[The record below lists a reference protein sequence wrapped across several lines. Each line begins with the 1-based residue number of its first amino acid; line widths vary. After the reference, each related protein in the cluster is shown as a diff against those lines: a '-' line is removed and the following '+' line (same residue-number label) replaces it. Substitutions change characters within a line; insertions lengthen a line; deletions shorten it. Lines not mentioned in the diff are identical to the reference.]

1 MHHTQSNMKH
11 FHTFESF
18 NSAESN
24 ISAEIFDILE
34 GKVSIEE
41 IEAVIASTTD
51 EGFFSWLK
59 GIFTNGKQKRVLDKY
74 ADELLKT
81 LIKKGT
87 LELQGDPTEE
97 LSAEL
102 EAAEEGDDMYGWS
115 GNPDDG
121 SNGFRSR
128 ASSSPSYSHS
138 PHKAQLDLLTNQ
150 EQNIIEVMDEIG
162 KESEVLGRYVSKVKL
177 EAKLKATEMLMKVA
191 DTEVKRVLGKIVNKQ
206 RKRIAQNDKDLKAA
220 VDASESLV
228 IEKAEGDR
236 GPIDNPDIETA
247 LKKKSD
253 ESGIA
258 IGLLRIV
265 MRRGMDAWNSGHRE
279 GMGQEQW
286 GYARVNAFIE
296 KGKGTWGGADK
307 DIAAEVSESTVNE
320 AEETYNDYPAAA
332 KANAKKAI
340 EWKEKY
346 GRDEVTGGT
355 EVGWARA
362 HQLAKG
368 ESLSKDVVS
377 RMAQF
382 NRHRKNSEVA
392 AEFKDTP
399 WKDRGYIAWLIW
411 GGTEGVDWA
420 IAKMEEI
427 KEAYNINKYSPMS
440 YAKQIASGVMT
451 MQDAMEETGL
461 PFTELMKLVKK
472 IDKNFK
478 INFESK
484 DMKHFKTFESF
495 VNEGSHKEAENIA
508 DQITGQIQDMINND
522 EEVDGAYYLVKDY
535 FEGDT
540 RNPLF
545 NMVVDLVGKWMKKN
559 KI

>member
-1 MHHTQSNMKH
+1 MYGENAL
-11 FHTFESF
+11 TFEEF
-18 NSAESN
+18 N
-24 ISAEIFDILE
+24 I
-34 GKVSIEE
+34 
-41 IEAVIASTTD
+41 T
-51 EGFFSWLK
+51 
-59 GIFTNGKQKRVLDKY
+59 
-74 ADELLKT
+74 
-81 LIKKGT
+81 
-87 LELQGDPTEE
+87 
-97 LSAEL
+97 
-102 EAAEEGDDMYGWS
+102 
-115 GNPDDG
+115 
-121 SNGFRSR
+121 
-128 ASSSPSYSHS
+128 
-138 PHKAQLDLLTNQ
+138 
-150 EQNIIEVMDEIG
+150 
-162 KESEVLGRYVSKVKL
+162 
-177 EAKLKATEMLMKVA
+177 
-191 DTEVKRVLGKIVNKQ
+191 
-206 RKRIAQNDKDLKAA
+206 
-220 VDASESLV
+220 
-228 IEKAEGDR
+228 EKADVT
-236 GPIDNPDIETA
+236 DA
-247 LKKKSD
+247 LKKKAD
-253 ESGIA
+253 KSGMPYA
-258 IGLLRIV
+258 ILKKV
-265 MRRGMDAWNSGHRE
+265 FDRGYAAWSSSHRP
-279 GMGQEQW
+279 GTNPTQW
-286 GYARVNAFIE
+286 GLARVNSFAT
-296 KGKGTWGGADK
+296 KSKGTWGGADK

-478 INFESK
+478 INLKIITLILIQVLKVLLTLLRDIMFY
-484 DMKHFKTFESF
+484 M
-495 VNEGSHKEAENIA
+495 AI
-508 DQITGQIQDMINND
+508 QI
-522 EEVDGAYYLVKDY
+522 
-535 FEGDT
+535 
-540 RNPLF
+540 
-545 NMVVDLVGKWMKKN
+545 
-559 KI
+559 

>member
-1 MHHTQSNMKH
+1 MKH

-177 EAKLKATEMLMKVA
+177 EAKLHN
-191 DTEVKRVLGKIVNKQ
+191 IFN
-206 RKRIAQNDKDLKAA
+206 I
-220 VDASESLV
+220 
-228 IEKAEGDR
+228 
-236 GPIDNPDIETA
+236 P
-247 LKKKSD
+247 
-253 ESGIA
+253 
-258 IGLLRIV
+258 
-265 MRRGMDAWNSGHRE
+265 
-279 GMGQEQW
+279 
-286 GYARVNAFIE
+286 
-296 KGKGTWGGADK
+296 
-307 DIAAEVSESTVNE
+307 
-320 AEETYNDYPAAA
+320 
-332 KANAKKAI
+332 
-340 EWKEKY
+340 KY
-346 GRDEVTGGT
+346 I
-355 EVGWARA
+355 
-362 HQLAKG
+362 
-368 ESLSKDVVS
+368 
-377 RMAQF
+377 
-382 NRHRKNSEVA
+382 NI
-392 AEFKDTP
+392 
-399 WKDRGYIAWLIW
+399 YLI
-411 GGTEGVDWA
+411 
-420 IAKMEEI
+420 
-427 KEAYNINKYSPMS
+427 YCFY
-440 YAKQIASGVMT
+440 
-451 MQDAMEETGL
+451 
-461 PFTELMKLVKK
+461 
-472 IDKNFK
+472 
-478 INFESK
+478 
-484 DMKHFKTFESF
+484 
-495 VNEGSHKEAENIA
+495 EN
-508 DQITGQIQDMINND
+508 
-522 EEVDGAYYLVKDY
+522 L
-535 FEGDT
+535 
-540 RNPLF
+540 
-545 NMVVDLVGKWMKKN
+545 
-559 KI
+559 

>member
-1 MHHTQSNMKH
+1 VGVGVLIQYYAPAVIDGL
-11 FHTFESF
+11 E
-18 NSAESN
+18 
-24 ISAEIFDILE
+24 DIYKTVKSYIAPTEWDKVLRAL
-34 GKVSIEE
+34 GKDEALNKKVLQMIEE
-41 IEAVIASTTD
+41 DKFRIVHR
-51 EGFFSWLK
+51 
-59 GIFTNGKQKRVLDKY
+59 QKRAALIEELPEFKAFVEKNGIDERVAHSIAVQMERTIWNHQEWITDK
-74 ADELLKT
+74 
-81 LIKKGT
+81 IKKK
-87 LELQGDPTEE
+87 
-97 LSAEL
+97 
-102 EAAEEGDDMYGWS
+102 
-115 GNPDDG
+115 
-121 SNGFRSR
+121 F
-128 ASSSPSYSHS
+128 
-138 PHKAQLDLLTNQ
+138 
-150 EQNIIEVMDEIG
+150 NIE
-162 KESEVLGRYVSKVKL
+162 
-177 EAKLKATEMLMKVA
+177 
-191 DTEVKRVLGKIVNKQ
+191 
-206 RKRIAQNDKDLKAA
+206 
-220 VDASESLV
+220 ESL
-228 IEKAEGDR
+228 I
-236 GPIDNPDIETA
+236 
-247 LKKKSD
+247 
-253 ESGIA
+253 
-258 IGLLRIV
+258 
-265 MRRGMDAWNSGHRE
+265 
-279 GMGQEQW
+279 
-286 GYARVNAFIE
+286 
-296 KGKGTWGGADK
+296 
-307 DIAAEVSESTVNE
+307 NE

-368 ESLSKDVVS
+368 ESLSADVVS

-427 KEAYNINKYSPMS
+427 KEAYNINKYSPLS
-440 YAKQIASGVMT
+440 YAKQIASGAMT

-495 VNEGSHKEAENIA
+495 VNEGSHKEAEKIA
-508 DQITGQIQDMINND
+508 DQITDQIQDMINND

-545 NMVVDLVGKWMKKN
+545 NMVVDLVDKWMKKN

>member
-1 MHHTQSNMKH
+1 MKY
-11 FHTFESF
+11 FETFESF
-18 NSAESN
+18 QNSASVDEGLFSFLGRLFSN
-24 ISAEIFDILE
+24 PKKKRELDKLAAKLTQTRIEIGILKLDGDPIEELENELEDKSYDYKPSRGYNNNDNDVHQTKIDILQE
-34 GKVSIEE
+34 LEDE
-41 IEAVIASTTD
+41 IINQMDDIGRENDA
-51 EGFFSWLK
+51 
-59 GIFTNGKQKRVLDKY
+59 LDK
-74 ADELLKT
+74 
-81 LIKKGT
+81 
-87 LELQGDPTEE
+87 
-97 LSAEL
+97 
-102 EAAEEGDDMYGWS
+102 
-115 GNPDDG
+115 
-121 SNGFRSR
+121 
-128 ASSSPSYSHS
+128 
-138 PHKAQLDLLTNQ
+138 
-150 EQNIIEVMDEIG
+150 
-162 KESEVLGRYVSKVKL
+162 YVSKVKL
-177 EAKLKATEMLMKVA
+177 ESRMASTQHLMRHADGAVAKVMAKLYRKDAKGAKDFE
-191 DTEVKRVLGKIVNKQ
+191 KQ
-206 RKRIAQNDKDLKAA
+206 MYKAA
-220 VDASESLV
+220 NESLELNE
-228 IEKAEGDR
+228 EKAKGDR
-236 GPIDNPDIETA
+236 GPIDNPDIEKA
-247 LKKKSD
+247 LKTKAE
-253 ESGIA
+253 ESGIDIA
-258 IGLLRIV
+258 LLRIV
-265 MRRGMDAWNSGHRE
+265 MRRGMDAWNTTHRE
-279 GMGQEQW
+279 GMSQEQW
-286 GYARVNAFIE
+286 GYARVNGFIKKE
-296 KGKGTWGGADK
+296 KGTWGGADV
-307 DIAAEVSESTVNE
+307 DVAREVKGQTNESVNE

-346 GRDEVTGGT
+346 GREEVTGGT
-355 EVGWARA
+355 AVGWARA

-368 ESLSKDVVS
+368 ESLSADVVS

-420 IAKMEEI
+420 MAKMDEI
-427 KEAYNINKYSPMS
+427 QNEAYNINKYSPMS
-440 YAKQIASGVMT
+440 YAKQIASGAMT
-451 MQDAMEETGL
+451 MQDAMKETGL